1 MRNRKSKPANPKRE
15 GRFVFCFA
23 GTSRASAR
31 EICEELHF
39 AIDALGS
46 GGTRAPFWRR
56 TSAKAGGVMG
66 AAERSTLT
74 ARPTRPGSSGGMMEA
89 VERFTPNR
97 VSPGK
102 GCSVLRPCPVSMS
115 QMHREP
121 SEKGLTRH
129 RPSTI
134 ADTEVTWPE
143 CPSRMCKHVPVFM
156 SQMRREP
163 SEEALTRR
171 CPSTVTDTE
180 LAWVECPSRMCK
192 HVPVSMSQMRK
203 EPSEEALTHRRPS
216 AVTDTELTRPE
227 CPFRV

>member
-1 MRNRKSKPANPKRE
+1 
-15 GRFVFCFA
+15 
-23 GTSRASAR
+23 
-31 EICEELHF
+31 
-39 AIDALGS
+39 
-46 GGTRAPFWRR
+46 
-56 TSAKAGGVMG
+56 MG

-143 CPSRMCKHVPVFM
+143 CPSRMCKHVPV
-156 SQMRREP
+156 
-163 SEEALTRR
+163 
-171 CPSTVTDTE
+171 
-180 LAWVECPSRMCK
+180 
-192 HVPVSMSQMRK
+192 SMSQMRK

-227 CPFRV
+227 CPFRVCKHVPVSISQMRRVRSEEVLTHRRPSAVTDTELTEAECPCFQIGATISVHTGPYPIGVGLIRKQTLC